1 MNLLEKVKI
10 VSNLSGHPFK
20 INEVVKIFRIFADD
34 TMDVCGDG
42 GECWRVNKKEVKTMT
57 TFDVKKAVL
66 DTAQKLLKA
75 QNKVTTLEIKAELM
89 RVYPHRM
96 WFQSVV
102 SSIMNQYFMQGMF
115 TYYDT
120 VTGGNM
126 HRVYS
131 ATGVKIRNV
140 KQKNQTMSTTTKGMK
155 KSATRT
161 ATTKVS
167 VPTTKSISKTKAL
180 ELMQNN
186 KGHFFTAT
194 FISKKGE
201 RTINCQYLKDQAHSN
216 LGYVK
221 VKEAIKAKAAK
232 EAAEKARA
240 SNKKIAK
247 PDCIRHINL
256 QTLKKLKI
264 AGNVYRVK

>member
-1 MNLLEKVKI
+1 MNVLEKVKI

-20 INEVVKIFRIFADD
+20 INEVVQIFRIFADD

-42 GECWRVNKKEVKTMT
+42 GECWRVSKKEVKATTM
-57 TFDVKKAVL
+57 FNQRKAVL
-66 DTAQKLLKA
+66 DTATRLLKS
-75 QNKVTTLEIKAELM
+75 QNEITTLEIKAELM
-89 RVYPHRM
+89 NIYPRHM
-96 WFQSVV
+96 WFQNVV
-102 SSIMNQYFMQGMF
+102 SAIMDSYHKQGMF

-140 KQKNQTMSTTTKGMK
+140 KSKKQTMSTTTKGMK
-155 KSATRT
+155 KSAT
-161 ATTKVS
+161 ASTKVS
-167 VPTTKSISKTKAL
+167 APTTKTISKTKAL
-180 ELMQNN
+180 ELMANN

-194 FISKKGE
+194 FIAKKGE
-201 RTINCQYLKDQAHSN
+201 RTINCQYLKDQAHST

-256 QTLKKLKI
+256 QTLKSLKI
-264 AGNVYRVK
+264 AGNTYRVK